1 MGENLNPDHA
11 RGVSSDDSNL
21 GESGGV
27 QGFRK
32 NQVLREALMKSTD
45 QRSSNSAAMRR
56 AAPKGPLVNAKA
68 VESDAV
74 AGNFKATVEFHFECA
89 PQYTPATDKLAKGAF
104 DAYTHL
110 G

>member
-1 MGENLNPDHA
+1 MSQCGY
-11 RGVSSDDSNL
+11 R
-21 GESGGV
+21 
-27 QGFRK
+27 
-32 NQVLREALMKSTD
+32 
-45 QRSSNSAAMRR
+45 RR

-68 VESDAV
+68 VESDTV

-110 G
+110 GGREKTM